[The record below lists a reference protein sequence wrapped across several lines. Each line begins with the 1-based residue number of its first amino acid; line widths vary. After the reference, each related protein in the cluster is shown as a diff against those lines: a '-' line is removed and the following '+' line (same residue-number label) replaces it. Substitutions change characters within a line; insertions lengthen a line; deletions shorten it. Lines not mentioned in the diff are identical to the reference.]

1 MGKTL
6 APINVVAM
14 YIGRSIIYAMN
25 FSLMSKLWSNHRS
38 GVSSG

>member
-14 YIGRSIIYAMN
+14 YIGRSIISAMN
-25 FSLMSKLWSNHRS
+25 FSLMSNVWSNHRS